1 MPEKE
6 RDTLGW
12 RHVLPVCP
20 LTGRFW
26 SSEPD
31 VLPSRPLP
39 SWHWFQVR
47 YDTNYSMLCYTTRLH
62 PAHLQP
68 SAVWT
73 RVHHCCYL
81 ALVQLD
87 GDDWNTSDIKLL
99 LPDHKNGKHKDRSIS
114 PFALP
119 QAHPHHIN
127 MNIYTLL
134 VRFCALIVLRYSF
147 SAQI

>member
-47 YDTNYSMLCYTTRLH
+47 YDTNYSMLCYTTRLR

-73 RVHHCCYL
+73 RVHRCCYL

-87 GDDWNTSDIKLL
+87 RDGIHQTLNCYYQIIKTGST
-99 LPDHKNGKHKDRSIS
+99 KTGSIS

-134 VRFCALIVLRYSF
+134 VPFCALIVLRYSF